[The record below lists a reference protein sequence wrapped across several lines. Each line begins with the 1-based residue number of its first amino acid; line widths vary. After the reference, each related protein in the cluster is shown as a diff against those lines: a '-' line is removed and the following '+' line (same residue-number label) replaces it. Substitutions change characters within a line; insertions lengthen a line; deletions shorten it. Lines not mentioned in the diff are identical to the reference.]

1 MTESDF
7 QNQLK
12 GLQAQLEAAKQM
24 HNEQL
29 SNNHILRTNI
39 ILLNQENQRLD
50 SNVKSLTQK
59 VLELTPQPATEEPKP
74 ESKL

>member
-1 MTESDF
+1 MSD
-7 QNQLK
+7 QAQK
-12 GLQAQLEAAKQM
+12 QIEGLQAQLVAAKEM

-39 ILLNQENQRLD
+39 ILLQQENQRLD
-50 SNVKSLTQK
+50 GNIKTLTQK
-59 VLELTPQPATEEPKP
+59 VLELTPKPEPVEPLP